1 VNRARR
7 LARMLRILA
16 VVIAEPGLNPL
27 ELAERAGVSERTLRR
42 DLTQLRDLG
51 YEISYT
57 GDYEVQEKLNL
68 EGRSAPR
75 SLGRIYEQQLELL
88 RKQLPK
94 RMAERVTEEVDS
106 LAPAALA
113 SLFATAIER
122 HTKSSR

>member
-1 VNRARR
+1 
-7 LARMLRILA
+7 LRILS

-27 ELAERAGVSERTLRR
+27 ELADRARVSDRTLRR
-42 DLTQLRDLG
+42 DLIQLRALG

-57 GDYEVQEKLNL
+57 GGYEVQQKLNFD
-68 EGRSAPR
+68 ERTAPR
-75 SLGRIYEQQLELL
+75 SLGRVYEQQLELL

-94 RMAERVTEEVDS
+94 KMAAQVSEEVDA

-122 HTKSSR
+122 HAKRA

>member
-1 VNRARR
+1 VNRALR

-57 GDYEVQEKLNL
+57 GGYEVQEKLNL

-75 SLGRIYEQQLELL
+75 SLGRVYEQQLELL
-88 RKQLPK
+88 RRQLPK